1 MHARDTFCSFCGTRF
16 GGRSYPRE
24 CGNCGQITYRNP
36 LPVAV
41 AIVPVDGGVIA
52 IRRGIDPQK
61 GQLALPGGYIEFGE
75 SWQEAAARELL
86 EETRIRV
93 GAELIEQFLVRSAP
107 DGKVLVFGL
116 APPVPATVLE
126 SWVATPEALEL
137 VVIREPLELAFQ
149 LHTEAL
155 RRYFAESS

>member
-1 MHARDTFCSFCGTRF
+1 MHAKDTNCSFCGSRF
-16 GGRSYPRE
+16 TEKSYPRE

-36 LPVAV
+36 APVAV
-41 AIVPVDGGVIA
+41 AIVPVDGGVMA

-61 GQLALPGGYIEFGE
+61 GQLAFPGGYIEYGE
-75 SWQEAAARELL
+75 SWQEAAARELF
-86 EETRIRV
+86 EETGIRIR
-93 GAELIEQFLVRSAP
+93 AESIEQFLVRSAP

-126 SWVATPEALEL
+126 SWVATPEAQEL
-137 VVIREPLELAFQ
+137 IVIREPLDLAFQ

-155 RRYFAESS
+155 RRYLGRV